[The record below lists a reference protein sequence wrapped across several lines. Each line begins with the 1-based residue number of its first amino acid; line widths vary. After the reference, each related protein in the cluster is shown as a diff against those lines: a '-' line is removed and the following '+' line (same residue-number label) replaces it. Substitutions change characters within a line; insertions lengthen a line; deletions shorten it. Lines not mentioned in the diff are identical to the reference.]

1 MNLLQ
6 NYLGREHL
14 KTQTLNYVSNGQSPN
29 PKKEINFEKVRMAKK
44 SERIGAQHVSLKMIL
59 KEKIDQKRKANL
71 IKKEEKKKM
80 DNEEQDHVDTESG
93 KEEEEEILDDEETS
107 EESEEE
113 DEEGIDWDAE
123 EARLEV
129 EDRRKERKRIKQGSF
144 LDDEAEDDDD
154 LSKSLHEPGKEQLAN
169 NVNNVPPQSS
179 LLIDSEDILASNI
192 ENDKVLRANQESNT
206 TQSTPISI
214 VKETKEAD
222 FFAEP
227 FSDTSASAR
236 KKLGFGELFD
246 TTDPKVDD
254 MDDVIGLCSG
264 QFLTQPNMVNSSQ
277 DTMANIKSQSQ
288 FTQDMYDTPDTVILT
303 QNLDESQNGNSNY
316 SENLL
321 DPEFSS
327 QKKSLIE
334 AKEKSAEPEEIQ
346 PGFMQDD
353 IGALGLLSSSEDENV
368 TMGDKKLVA
377 KSKKMKKR
385 KRLVVSDDDSDSD
398 NGDDHFG
405 SEKDEQ
411 KEDNDI
417 MYDSEENEIEP
428 GDMAETKRVEFKGFK
443 SKKGGLRKEFVEEE
457 AELSGDSNDEL
468 NISEDE
474 DERGM
479 NRLMLEEGDMDEE
492 CADEDEL
499 RDQVGKLHHRAI
511 LDQDQREVR
520 LFQEAF
526 LEDGELHS
534 DNGRTRKFRWKD
546 TDDDV
551 ELERRSSDDEGAN
564 VSGENLQDEKWR
576 LERLEREKW
585 LKETEI
591 GQDNKNKIKQSLGV
605 ECVNDDDSDNED
617 SQFFNLATKAL
628 KKLNKSHISVTNTSK
643 TSSMSS
649 IGGDTLMS
657 IAKDIG
663 DSNSNTSK
671 EIKKTRERNPLQIVS
686 NNTSFGVRG
695 SFLSRCSSDLEKLA
709 EMTKST
715 TENRSGSG
723 AKNTKNFVF
732 ALLSPEKSKKNKN
745 ETVDSNAIRST
756 DSDVAQIESKRTT
769 KNSNINRAPDSK
781 KIKIDRSI
789 SENCSD
795 SIFSLM

>member
-1 MNLLQ
+1 
-6 NYLGREHL
+6 
-14 KTQTLNYVSNGQSPN
+14 
-29 PKKEINFEKVRMAKK
+29 MAKK

-59 KEKIDQKRKANL
+59 KEKIDQKRKTNL
-71 IKKEEKKKM
+71 MKKEEKKKM
-80 DNEEQDHVDTESG
+80 DNEEQTHTDIESN
-93 KEEEEEILDDEETS
+93 KDEEEEILDDEETS

-113 DEEGIDWDAE
+113 YEEGMDWDEE
-123 EARLEV
+123 EAKLEA

-144 LDDEAEDDDD
+144 LDDEAEDDDAI
-154 LSKSLHEPGKEQLAN
+154 SNSLFESQKEELVN
-169 NVNNVPPQSS
+169 DVNNVPPQSS
-179 LLIDSEDILASNI
+179 LLVDSEDILASNI
-192 ENDKVLRANQESNT
+192 GNDNALRANQELNT
-206 TQSTPISI
+206 TQSTPIPI
-214 VKETKEAD
+214 VKETKQAD

-227 FSDTSASAR
+227 FNDDSASAR
-236 KKLGFGELFD
+236 KKLGFGQLFD

-277 DTMANIKSQSQ
+277 DTMPNIKSQSQ

-327 QKKSLIE
+327 QKKSLVE
-334 AKEKSAEPEEIQ
+334 AKEKSVEPEEIQ

-368 TMGDKKLVA
+368 TMGDKRLVA

-398 NGDDHFG
+398 NGNDHFG

-411 KEDNDI
+411 KEGTDI

-428 GDMAETKRVEFKGFK
+428 GDMAETERVEFRGFK
-443 SKKGGLRKEFVEEE
+443 NKKGGLRKEFVEEE

-474 DERGM
+474 DERGL

-534 DNGRTRKFRWKD
+534 DNGRARKFRWKD

-576 LERLEREKW
+576 VERLEREKW

-591 GQDNKNKIKQSLGV
+591 GQDNKNKIKQNLGV

-628 KKLNKSHISVTNTSK
+628 KKLNKSHISVANTSK

-671 EIKKTRERNPLQIVS
+671 EIKKTRERNPLQMVS

-745 ETVDSNAIRST
+745 ETLGSNAIRST

-769 KNSNINRAPDSK
+769 KNSNIDRAPDSK

>member
-1 MNLLQ
+1 
-6 NYLGREHL
+6 
-14 KTQTLNYVSNGQSPN
+14 
-29 PKKEINFEKVRMAKK
+29 MAKK

-59 KEKIDQKRKANL
+59 KEKIDQKRKTNL
-71 IKKEEKKKM
+71 MKKEEKKKM
-80 DNEEQDHVDTESG
+80 DNEEQPHADIESD
-93 KEEEEEILDDEETS
+93 KDEEEEILDDEETS

-113 DEEGIDWDAE
+113 YEEGMDWDEE
-123 EARLEV
+123 EAKLEA

-144 LDDEAEDDDD
+144 LDDEAEDDDAI
-154 LSKSLHEPGKEQLAN
+154 SNSLFESQKEELVN
-169 NVNNVPPQSS
+169 DVNNVPPQSS
-179 LLIDSEDILASNI
+179 LLVDSEDILASNI
-192 ENDKVLRANQESNT
+192 GNDNALRANQELNT

-214 VKETKEAD
+214 VKETKQAD

-227 FSDTSASAR
+227 FNDNSASAR
-236 KKLGFGELFD
+236 KKLGFGQLFD

-327 QKKSLIE
+327 QKKSLVE
-334 AKEKSAEPEEIQ
+334 AKEKSVEPEEIQ

-368 TMGDKKLVA
+368 TMGDKRLVA

-398 NGDDHFG
+398 NGNDHFG
-405 SEKDEQ
+405 PEKDEQ
-411 KEDNDI
+411 KEGTDI

-428 GDMAETKRVEFKGFK
+428 GDMAETERVEFRGFK
-443 SKKGGLRKEFVEEE
+443 NKKGGLRKEFVEEE

-474 DERGM
+474 DERGL

-534 DNGRTRKFRWKD
+534 DNGRARKFRWKD

-576 LERLEREKW
+576 VERLEREKW

-591 GQDNKNKIKQSLGV
+591 GQDNKNKIKQNLGV

-628 KKLNKSHISVTNTSK
+628 KKLNKSHISVANTSK

-671 EIKKTRERNPLQIVS
+671 EIKKTRERNPLQMVS

-745 ETVDSNAIRST
+745 ETLGSNAIRST

-769 KNSNINRAPDSK
+769 KNSNIDRAPDSK